1 MPTLKRQPSDN
12 AVSLWGKILL
22 RREIKEKKAENNLFE
37 NQSNIKGTKGV
48 CAPTLHQ
55 HRNELTF
62 CTIKKCSFNVSIH
75 RDHSVFANVYFKKK
89 TANTVRPGSVS
100 VTESGFISQQKRSE
114 SSVSWGAFVLTS
126 DREQK

>member
-1 MPTLKRQPSDN
+1 MLLHCINTGMNLHFVQLRSVLSMSAYTETTVCLQMYTL
-12 AVSLWGKILL
+12 
-22 RREIKEKKAENNLFE
+22 
-37 NQSNIKGTKGV
+37 
-48 CAPTLHQ
+48 
-55 HRNELTF
+55 
-62 CTIKKCSFNVSIH
+62 
-75 RDHSVFANVYFKKK
+75 KKK